1 VLVATAVC
9 TPEMRRQPGKS
20 AMALAVVGLDKVTG
34 NINLKEYYAQLRG
47 NGEAAFIEDFENGK
61 HVDIFEMREYK
72 PSRVHAAVENEKD
85 ENSTE
90 KSQTERKC
98 LFIIG
103 RTDKLFVDTPNDLIN
118 GCIRGDGG
126 GPKVFNV
133 F

>member
-1 VLVATAVC
+1 MPSFAV
-9 TPEMRRQPGKS
+9 TVKLPS
-20 AMALAVVGLDKVTG
+20 
-34 NINLKEYYAQLRG
+34 LR
-47 NGEAAFIEDFENGK
+47 ILRTENTS
-61 HVDIFEMREYK
+61 VFFEMREYK

-85 ENSTE
+85 EDITE

-98 LFIIG
+98 LFIIC

-118 GCIRGDGG
+118 DG